1 MCFLMANVGM
11 LFRADMRQYV
21 GPPTV
26 AAIAQMLKGGVEV
39 NTILQL
45 LEGDDVE
52 DVTPFSGGLVLPT
65 RLQLLKLH
73 LFFKDEAGRG
83 NHHVTPA
90 LGR

>member
-1 MCFLMANVGM
+1 MCVSNVGM

-45 LEGDDVE
+45 
-52 DVTPFSGGLVLPT
+52 
-65 RLQLLKLH
+65 
-73 LFFKDEAGRG
+73 
-83 NHHVTPA
+83 
-90 LGR
+90 